1 MAPRQPS
8 KPSVVLGIVAFLSN
22 SCLSPPGYLGFL
34 DCTPSMY
41 ASLLVFSAS
50 LLGLASADVT
60 IYGLTGQ
67 TTVDPE
73 LALGGSTYVP
83 EPTTTSYVTT
93 HGPPQYTGLAAY
105 NPVYMYPPAI
115 PEPPPANQFAIGVPN
130 DAALM
135 EGLSVRQQG
144 NFFGFS
150 IEMSV
155 VNQLSKS

>member
-1 MAPRQPS
+1 
-8 KPSVVLGIVAFLSN
+8 
-22 SCLSPPGYLGFL
+22 
-34 DCTPSMY
+34 MY

-155 VNQLSKS
+155 ATQMCKYFAFLAFALAVRGAQGLASVAGSRSASTPTALAGYL